1 MLIFNICRRGLL
13 PSLIK
18 KSWTE
23 SNTYLLTYRKK
34 RAQTK
39 KCNYCLFKR
48 FLDSSIKSLTVS
60 SKHNRIKIDRG
71 SHNFA
76 VFYLSCKNKK
86 TKDFKN
92 LISNVLQMIFT
103 LGTLNYYHSK
113 HIRTMYI
120 AHTISLGVIQ

>member
-1 MLIFNICRRGLL
+1 MPN
-13 PSLIK
+13 LIK
-18 KSWTE
+18 KSWTV
-23 SNTYLLTYRKK
+23 SNTYLLTERKK
-34 RAQTK
+34 EKSTDK

-60 SKHNRIKIDRG
+60 TKYNRIKIDRG

-92 LISNVLQMIFT
+92 LISNVLHIILT

-113 HIRTMYI
+113 HIRTR
-120 AHTISLGVIQ
+120 AVGRSENPGVPVVIRWA